1 MGRISF
7 KSDCDELGAYVH
19 KRNMVCSR
27 NLLQA
32 LTVNHGAAQ
41 DNAQEVDDLS
51 EVAEPPPEPAL
62 PPLILIPT
70 NKIDL
75 IKRSVCRHFNVSRA
89 NIESSSRKRGVV
101 QPRQICMYL
110 ARKHTD
116 HSYPE
121 IGRRLGG
128 RDHTTIIHAFNK
140 IEGLIA
146 KDAAMAAVIADLE
159 AIIT

>member
-1 MGRISF
+1 VGRISL
-7 KSDCDELGAYVH
+7 KSDCDELGAYIH
-19 KRNMVCSR
+19 KRNMVCSGK
-27 NLLQA
+27 LLQA
-32 LTVNHGAAQ
+32 LTANHGRSPV
-41 DNAQEVDDLS
+41 NEC
-51 EVAEPPPEPAL
+51 EAEKVIEPEPDE
-62 PPLILIPT
+62 PSPQPLILIPA

-140 IEGLIA
+140 IEGLIV

-159 AIIT
+159 AVIT